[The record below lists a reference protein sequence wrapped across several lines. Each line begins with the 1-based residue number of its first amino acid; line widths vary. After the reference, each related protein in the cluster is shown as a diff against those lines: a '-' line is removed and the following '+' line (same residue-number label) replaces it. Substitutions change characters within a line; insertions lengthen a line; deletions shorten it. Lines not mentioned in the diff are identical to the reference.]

1 MVVPAD
7 GNAVDAEY
15 GSDDFEEELL
25 EAITEMENAAGLLEP
40 EPEPEQ
46 LQQPQPELEPEPQ
59 TRAKKPEPEPEP
71 EPEPLTPHAKKPEL
85 KARKVKLSDDAG
97 RIAQARPAPAA
108 SRSPRCRPPCR
119 P

>member
-1 MVVPAD
+1 MHGVVVPAD

-46 LQQPQPELEPEPQ
+46 ILELWCLEQSGCGDGP
-59 TRAKKPEPEPEP
+59 
-71 EPEPLTPHAKKPEL
+71 
-85 KARKVKLSDDAG
+85 KANGGLYF
-97 RIAQARPAPAA
+97 
-108 SRSPRCRPPCR
+108 RCP
-119 P
+119 